1 MNSVSLVTYSVLR
14 DCPRHQ
20 YLLVCEV
27 VFFLDTKSHYAGI
40 KFRAFLLSVSLSAGV
55 RGMYHQAQY
64 LCLKRRL
71 FCQEQRWGKNTEIN
85 ANLKCF
91 YFGVMV
97 DK

>member
-27 VFFLDTKSHYAGI
+27 VFFFLDTKSHYAGI

-64 LCLKRRL
+64 LCLNEDYSAKNKGGGKKHRNKCKLKMFL
-71 FCQEQRWGKNTEIN
+71 FRCYG
-85 ANLKCF
+85 
-91 YFGVMV
+91 
-97 DK
+97 